1 MAATFNGSDESLMT
15 LKAKAAAPI
24 CVLIVDD
31 SATFARNLERWL
43 TRTPG
48 FTCVGVCDSGEAA
61 LTAAPE
67 KKPDVVL
74 MDISMPGIS
83 GVECTVQLR
92 KKMPQ
97 LQIIALT
104 VYQDT
109 ETIFDALR
117 AGASGYLLKRSSMT
131 EILNAIRD
139 IRQGGAPMTSTIAR
153 RIVEAFQEPPSAGAG
168 DSELTERERE
178 ILDSLARGFSNK
190 EIASKLEISPL
201 TVKAHL
207 AHIFEKLHVR
217 SRTEAVMAYLKP
229 TGELQPSPSRVPPKT
244 H

>member
-1 MAATFNGSDESLMT
+1 MIHKATAGAPIRVLVVDDNATFG
-15 LKAKAAAPI
+15 
-24 CVLIVDD
+24 
-31 SATFARNLERWL
+31 RNLERWL
-43 TRTPG
+43 NRTPG
-48 FTCVGVCDSGEAA
+48 FTCEGVCNSGEAA
-61 LTAAPE
+61 LIAVPE
-67 KKPDVVL
+67 KNPDVVL

-83 GVECTVQLR
+83 GVECTARLR
-92 KKMPQ
+92 KKIPH

-109 ETIFDALR
+109 ETIFNALR

-139 IRQGGAPMTSTIAR
+139 IRQGGAPMTGAIAR
-153 RIVEAFQEPPSAGAG
+153 RLVEAFQEPPATGTG
-168 DSELTERERE
+168 DSELTDRERE

-190 EIASKLEISPL
+190 EIAGKLEISPL

-229 TGELQPSPSRVPPKT
+229 SESQTSSARVPPKSRS
-244 H
+244 